1 MLILMLGGV
10 DDKLPD
16 FSHMFMGDRA
26 GNTSLEE
33 IAMILKCHKDIDID
47 TNINTSKIYPTS
59 RMVSSLMNMEK
70 THEHLIIACVG
81 TNVNRQS
88 NIAKAREILDSTF
101 ADCRFSRV
109 MLTLPIG
116 MGNTNVRFA
125 NMLVVFNSTLDTE
138 EVVSKLKQIERQCG
152 DTRMARSRG

>member
-1 MLILMLGGV
+1 
-10 DDKLPD
+10 
-16 FSHMFMGDRA
+16 
-26 GNTSLEE
+26 
-33 IAMILKCHKDIDID
+33 
-47 TNINTSKIYPTS
+47 
-59 RMVSSLMNMEK
+59 MEK

-81 TNVNRQS
+81 TNVNHQS

-125 NMLVVFNSTLDTE
+125 NMLVVFNSTLYTE
-138 EVVSKLKQIERQCG
+138 EVVRKLKQIERQCG
-152 DTRMARSRG
+152 DTRMAISRGEVIMDIDLLRYDDELFHQSDWQRHYIKTLMEEMLQIQLTNV